1 MKLNSAALP
10 FPAPGCRGAVR
21 ATLSDGAEI
30 RLQALS
36 PADKPCFRAGLQR
49 LSPQSRYLRFG
60 RPVAHFSSEELRYL
74 TEVDQVTHVAW
85 GARDLSLPDGPGIG
99 VARFVRAPEDP
110 SRAEIALT
118 VVDSHQ
124 RRGLGT
130 LFLVLLWRL
139 ALAQGVK
146 TFTGEVLAAN
156 APMLGILEQLG
167 AQAAG
172 RAADWISVSA
182 RLPAGLEDFPD
193 SPVGRRARAAAAR
206 LQL

>member
-1 MKLNSAALP
+1 MKASDGIL
-10 FPAPGCRGAVR
+10 R
-21 ATLSDGAEI
+21 ARLTDGAEI
-30 RLQALS
+30 CLQALS
-36 PADKPCFRAGLQR
+36 AADKPGLEAGLQR
-49 LSPQSRYLRFG
+49 LSPESRYFRFG
-60 RPVAHFSSEELRYL
+60 RPVARFSSAELRYL
-74 TEVDQVTHVAW
+74 TEVDQVSHVAW
-85 GARDLSLPDGPGIG
+85 GAWDPGAPGAPGIG

-139 ALAQGVK
+139 ALARGVR
-146 TFTGEVLAAN
+146 TFTGDVLAAN

-167 AQAAG
+167 VRPAG
-172 RAADWISVSA
+172 RAADWVSVSA
-182 RLPAGLEDFPD
+182 RLPAGIDEFPD
-193 SPVGRRARAAAAR
+193 SPVGRRARSAARR